1 MRSDLTVEFVDRI
14 RYKRERLKDLL
25 PPIPGTPF
33 VFLSPFFILFGV
45 FLAVPVF
52 YTIYLSFFTFQGV
65 SMEPIFVLDLG
76 AYQLVV
82 PEMAKLQFVGLEHY
96 ERMLTDQVFHQAILN
111 TVLIF
116 VVQVPIMVSLALG
129 LALVLNAGF
138 TRFKNVFRSVLLL
151 PVSANTVAYS
161 VIFIVLVTEG
171 GLADAMFRAV
181 GLDPIAWLSNG
192 FWSRNLIA
200 FMSVWRWTGYNMI
213 IILAGLQTI
222 SDSLYEAAEID
233 GATKVQKFRYVT
245 LPQLKPIMLFV
256 FVTSTIGGFKKF
268 AEPTIVIQSG
278 APITETRTI
287 AYYIYQVAF
296 QNLELGYGS
305 ALTVALVVIIMTL
318 SLLQFKVS

>member
-1 MRSDLTVEFVDRI
+1 MSSEPTVEFIDRV
-14 RYKRERLKDLL
+14 RYRREQLKDLL
-25 PPIPGTPF
+25 PPIPGTPY

-45 FLAVPVF
+45 FLALPVF
-52 YTIYLSFFTFQGV
+52 FTIYLSFFAFQGV

-76 AYQLVV
+76 TYQFVI
-82 PEMAKLQFVGLEHY
+82 PEIANLQFVGLQHY
-96 ERMLTDQVFHQAILN
+96 ERMLTDQVFYQSLFN
-111 TVLIF
+111 TIVIF

-129 LALVLNAGF
+129 LALILNASF
-138 TRFKNVFRSVLLL
+138 TRYKNVFRSVLLL

-161 VIFIVLVTEG
+161 VIFVVLVAEG
-171 GLADAMFRAV
+171 GLAGAMFQAV
-181 GLDPIAWLSNG
+181 GLDPIDWFSNG

-222 SDSLYEAAEID
+222 SESLYDAAEID
-233 GATKVQKFRYVT
+233 GATKIQKFRYVT

-256 FVTSTIGGFKKF
+256 FVTTTIGVFKKF
-268 AEPTIVIQSG
+268 AEPTILIKAG
-278 APITETRTI
+278 APISETRTI

-296 QNLELGYGS
+296 QYMEIGYGS
-305 ALTVALVVIIMTL
+305 ALTVTLVIIIMAL